1 MKLLC
6 AFGGHEAG
14 EIGAYAGG
22 YHVSQCRHCGTAMI
36 RHGGAWQDVP
46 DGHAIVWRA
55 GVRIEKAPDAQSVDR
70 SETLRT
76 NAAAPAAL
84 DVPSLPGFGASV
96 GSRLGRL
103 LGTRPA
109 NAPDPTTRL
118 NRG

>member
-14 EIGAYAGG
+14 EIGAYTGG
-22 YHVSQCRHCGTAMI
+22 YHVSQCRHCGTAVI

-55 GVRIEKAPDAQSVDR
+55 GVRIEKAPNPDTVDE
-70 SETLRT
+70 SGDVRT
-76 NAAAPAAL
+76 NAAAPSPA
-84 DVPSLPGFGASV
+84 DVPSLPGLGAYV

-103 LGTRPA
+103 LGTHPA
-109 NAPDPTTRL
+109 QPPKPAARL